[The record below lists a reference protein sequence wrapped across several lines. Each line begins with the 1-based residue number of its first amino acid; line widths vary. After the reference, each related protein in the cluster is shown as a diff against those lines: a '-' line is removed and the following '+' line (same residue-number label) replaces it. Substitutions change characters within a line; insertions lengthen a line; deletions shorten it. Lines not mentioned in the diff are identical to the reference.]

1 MRSRRRRGITLIETL
16 LALGIGGL
24 IVTAVT
30 ASFRAVVD
38 YQINLPPKRNAA
50 IKQIS
55 FEDRLRAL
63 LSRAFV
69 DEDQANP
76 NSYFIGQNDPE
87 GSSSLGSGEAATELI
102 FTVLGR
108 EIPGAAAASTGETF
122 EDRNAAI
129 GPVGGIAEVRLGV
142 ASIGDPG
149 EATGLFLREQ
159 IPADEDPTQG
169 GYESVF
175 DDRVTSISFEFWD
188 GTDWLPEWTTE
199 QGERR
204 LPAAVRITYALTD
217 DEEGSNHTM
226 VIRLDNSDVTTIDPA
241 GGQT

>member
-1 MRSRRRRGITLIETL
+1 MRLRRRRGITLIETL

-30 ASFRAVVD
+30 ASYRAVVD

-129 GPVGGIAEVRLGV
+129 GPVGGLAEVRLGV

-149 EATGLFLREQ
+149 EATGLFVREQ

-175 DDRVTSISFEFWD
+175 DDRITSISFEFWD

-204 LPAAVRITYALTD
+204 LPAAVRVTYALTD
-217 DEEGSNHTM
+217 DEEGSNRTM
-226 VIRLDNSDVTTIDPA
+226 IIRLDNSDVTTIDPA